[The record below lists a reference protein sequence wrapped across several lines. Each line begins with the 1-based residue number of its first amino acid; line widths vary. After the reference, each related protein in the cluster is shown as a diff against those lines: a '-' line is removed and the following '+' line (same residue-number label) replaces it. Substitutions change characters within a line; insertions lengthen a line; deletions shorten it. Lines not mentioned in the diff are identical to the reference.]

1 MFSFPLDI
9 VFRIYDNVIA
19 SGVEAIFGFS
29 IVLLQRNEE
38 ALLKLKFDDILAFL
52 KNKLFERYKVSILK
66 YKYLKHYLNLFWKLV
81 LPRFWVNRWC
91 SEIDGKLEW
100 WWLDGVSCWWVC
112 SGCVVTQDNALH
124 AWFVCTWIRWAG
136 AYTWSTSCRD
146 GHFAKYESTVGCSS
160 VSISFLGP
168 PLVFW
173 VMFPV

>member
-66 YKYLKHYLNLFWKLV
+66 YKYLKRYLNL
-81 LPRFWVNRWC
+81 C
-91 SEIDGKLEW
+91 
-100 WWLDGVSCWWVC
+100 
-112 SGCVVTQDNALH
+112 
-124 AWFVCTWIRWAG
+124 
-136 AYTWSTSCRD
+136 
-146 GHFAKYESTVGCSS
+146 
-160 VSISFLGP
+160 
-168 PLVFW
+168 
-173 VMFPV
+173 

>member
-66 YKYLKHYLNLFWKLV
+66 YKYLKHYLDLF
-81 LPRFWVNRWC
+81 
-91 SEIDGKLEW
+91 
-100 WWLDGVSCWWVC
+100 
-112 SGCVVTQDNALH
+112 
-124 AWFVCTWIRWAG
+124 
-136 AYTWSTSCRD
+136 
-146 GHFAKYESTVGCSS
+146 
-160 VSISFLGP
+160 
-168 PLVFW
+168 
-173 VMFPV
+173 